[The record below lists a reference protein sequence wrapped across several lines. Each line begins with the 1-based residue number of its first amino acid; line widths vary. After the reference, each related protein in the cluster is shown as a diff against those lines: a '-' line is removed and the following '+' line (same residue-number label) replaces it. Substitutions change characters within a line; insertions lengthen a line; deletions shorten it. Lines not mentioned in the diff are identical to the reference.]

1 HDVDA
6 HLLGGIP
13 QKNIDDL
20 KILQSIV
27 PDALRRALYEIREGY
42 VELLRSVDEISD
54 EILSD
59 TRIVEISQEIEIKSK
74 SYIDK
79 YWGKLRIIDKYTDLT
94 QLMNE
99 MLIEIKEILSD
110 FNHIDV
116 YG

>member
-1 HDVDA
+1 
-6 HLLGGIP
+6 
-13 QKNIDDL
+13 
-20 KILQSIV
+20 
-27 PDALRRALYEIREGY
+27 
-42 VELLRSVDEISD
+42 
-54 EILSD
+54 

-79 YWGKLRIIDKYTDLT
+79 YWGKLRIIDKYTNLT

-116 YG
+116 YGGYQIIAEIWKNALTKDTEVIATSDFYTAGRTRDPNMVTRGTGEKKREEQDGWV